1 MPISQEILKIT
12 NFYLSFK
19 ITNFITTALSHAEQ
33 QGVERMDAWEIW
45 NKDKSLFQPE

>member
-1 MPISQEILKIT
+1 MIDEVLWFHLMPISQEILKIT

-33 QGVERMDAWEIW
+33 QARI
-45 NKDKSLFQPE
+45 